1 MRGSG
6 QYLFLSPNGR
16 HHRRSTYA
24 RRIFQ
29 PAADGR
35 YPRGTRQVGKSVLVD
50 AAAWPGTPIPAWPDA
65 VPGREFVPPRGRGIQ
80 VVGEDV
86 SVAVWL
92 PLIER
97 LTPHGL
103 RHSHKTWMLEDAI
116 PEVLQAERLGHTVPG
131 IRGVYSHVSESMRDD
146 LKAKL
151 QRRWENSL
159 TARLEYGAG
168 SPVPV
173 LNGLLE
179 AARKKA
185 GSRGLLVSA

>member
-1 MRGSG
+1 M
-6 QYLFLSPNGR
+6 
-16 HHRRSTYA
+16 
-24 RRIFQ
+24 
-29 PAADGR
+29 
-35 YPRGTRQVGKSVLVD
+35 
-50 AAAWPGTPIPAWPDA
+50 
-65 VPGREFVPPRGRGIQ
+65 
-80 VVGEDV
+80 
-86 SVAVWL
+86 WL

-151 QRRWENSL
+151 QRRWEDSL
-159 TARLEYGAG
+159 AARLAFGAH
-168 SPVPV
+168 SSVPV